1 MKRCFFAERGP
12 PEPPRSKRSEKGL
25 LRIGKESRISFSC
38 SLHPHQTIYLVH
50 VTSHSHHKWSVGFCQ
65 SFWKIFVY
73 NGLSGRCPAA
83 FLGPAWAEGAG
94 AVQRLFWPGLGRRGG
109 RCPAAFLAR
118 PGPKG
123 QALPL
128 ILLWQRLPAKK
139 RALDSVPFPGISR
152 KKGAAR
158 GRPAPLGLRK
168 QPHRFTRGCLKNRS
182 YRLFLPEAA
191 PTASEMLGMHKV
203 CPRFSPC
210 SCPPLTKNPSISPF
224 SNKPWG
230 DGYFFLAASNTRAT
244 TPRIPKGPGSLS
256 RNSR

>member
-1 MKRCFFAERGP
+1 MGRRG
-12 PEPPRSKRSEKGL
+12 R
-25 LRIGKESRISFSC
+25 
-38 SLHPHQTIYLVH
+38 
-50 VTSHSHHKWSVGFCQ
+50 
-65 SFWKIFVY
+65 
-73 NGLSGRCPAA
+73 RCPAA
-83 FLGPAWAEGAG
+83 FLARPGPKGRALPSGFFGPVWAEGAG
-94 AVQRLFWPGLGRRGG
+94 TAQQLFWPGLGRRGG

>member
-12 PEPPRSKRSEKGL
+12 PEPHRSKRSEKGL

-65 SFWKIFVY
+65 SFWKTFVY

-83 FLGPAWAEGAG
+83 FL
-94 AVQRLFWPGLGRRGG
+94 
-109 RCPAAFLAR
+109 AR

-123 QALPL
+123 RALPL

-191 PTASEMLGMHKV
+191 PTASEMLGMHRV